1 MCCFVAVQI
10 RVSILRR
17 GLVCR
22 GSPGGAVGSTFVLSD
37 FTDAGSWPN
46 ADGDLNQSSS
56 YAQARGKVRLPI
68 QAWV

>member
-17 GLVCR
+17 GQVCR

-46 ADGDLNQSSS
+46 GDGDLN
-56 YAQARGKVRLPI
+56 
-68 QAWV
+68 